1 MKKAITALAIIFL
14 VIFLLVGIAFWT
26 LETSAGQNFLT
37 KQATSFLRKK
47 LKTRVDIRAI
57 RLDIPD
63 WVALE
68 GIYIEDKSGDTLVA
82 GERLYVN
89 MDMWSLIKG
98 NIGINQI
105 EMEGIRLKVNR
116 TLPDTVF
123 NFQFIPDA
131 FASEEPTPVDTTS
144 SPLEMRLDE
153 FVLKRVH
160 LTYKDAVIGTDADAN
175 VSNARIQFDKFNPTL
190 SQYHPT
196 NIVLNGTRA
205 DVRTYEALV
214 ETIADPDKTKPS
226 AIEDTPMDTLD
237 VRLGNLNVQDLIFN
251 FTDDVSGLKS
261 GIRLGK
267 LAGRI
272 DKTYFESQ
280 QVSVRNVVLENTSA
294 FVEQKKM
301 AKATNPET
309 PATSSGPAP
318 GDATAGASTPGWNVT
333 VGSIK
338 LTNNDLKYD
347 DNNEPRLPK
356 GMDFAHLDISDFT
369 ADLNNFKFSDTN
381 ISGNLERAAF
391 NEQSGFIVQQA
402 KADFAYA
409 EKQTFLKNMY
419 LKTPSTLLRDEL
431 VLQYKNQEQLSE
443 NIGKVQL
450 RVKLVNSQLAFSDV
464 LLLVPD
470 LKDMPPFSKSP
481 NGLLKGDALITG
493 TVDNMLISKANF
505 STLEG
510 TVLRTSGRISGLP
523 DTDRLS
529 VNISIDEMAST
540 RQDLMKMLPD
550 SALPSSIELPENL
563 NITGKVQGGLDDITL
578 DAQIATSLGNG
589 SFAGNVRNATDSVNA
604 TYNGRLSFTEFD
616 MGRFLKQPPEEL
628 GKLTLTT
635 DVDGRG
641 FSPTTMQA
649 RLNGTVASASVKGY
663 TYNNLKLDGT
673 IDNGLADFTANI
685 TDSNIDLNLTA
696 KADLNGEYPTVNAN
710 ADIRK
715 INLQA
720 LNLYEEALS
729 LQGQIDANLTST
741 DPTNPL
747 GVIAVRNFVL
757 TKDGEPVRLDSV
769 DVRLTSEGTTKDATV
784 DAPFMQAHLSGTFDY
799 ARLADVVLTEMNKYF
814 TVPDVPYQPVEGPYD
829 MKLDAQVVNHPL
841 IQTFAPGL
849 TKLDRVNFSAQI
861 DSQRDTTMKVALT
874 MPLVEY
880 DTMRIEGTNFLMA
893 GNGQEATF
901 AGNVGKLET
910 SSFRVQKA
918 SLDGTIADNN
928 ALFTL
933 MVRDSANNPRH
944 TVPGGLAYAD
954 SAYRFT
960 LRDELLLDYKTWDA
974 NTTGYVQYGT
984 AGLLAKDFGINRT
997 GQSLNINSLTDEPNG
1012 PLSIKLDS
1020 LGIGQFIAL
1029 ATQDSTLAN
1038 GKLNGE
1044 IVLKNYMETPS
1055 FTGDLVLN
1063 NLSVTQIPV
1072 GDLTINATNEQ
1083 ADRIALDVKLN
1094 SDLNDM
1100 TLTGDYILEGDNAL
1114 NFDINMNRL
1123 SAKTLQAF
1131 SFGELERAQGALT
1144 GKLTVQGSTDSPRLN
1159 GQMKFDSVAF
1169 DVKQLGARYRFNG
1182 QTIDFNGQNI
1192 VFDNFTVQDSLNQ
1205 KLTVDGNV
1213 SIATIPDV
1221 GYDLKINAS
1230 DFTVLDASR
1239 KDNDFFYGKGVIDM
1253 ALNVKGK
1260 GSGSVVDGTIKVKGG
1275 SDITVIMPNDA
1286 AGAESAEGIVKFVD
1300 KSDSTS
1306 MAQSDTVK
1314 VNTNMAVDFA
1324 SELSLNVEADD
1335 DSKFTIVIDELN
1347 GDNITVRGNA
1357 QLNTGIAPNGQLYL
1371 LGLYELTEGSYD
1383 LTFEVLKKQFTI
1395 QKGSTIL
1402 WTGDPMAAEVDITA
1416 IYTVNADLTALGAP
1430 STWNAKDSEKAPLDV
1445 QLKINGSL
1453 LNPNVSFDIVAS
1465 STLNRDDA
1473 QSINQNSGLSNLRNN
1488 PAELNK
1494 QVFALLVLN
1503 KFITDQPG
1511 TSSSSGL
1518 NAEGIAR
1525 QSVSQLLTDQLNLLA
1540 SDLIK
1545 GVNVNFNLNSQAE
1558 GGAARTDLNVG
1569 LSKQFLNDRLTVS
1582 VGRNFELENTGG
1594 TAGGSSTNQVFDNV
1608 AVNYALTKD
1617 GKYLVRAYRK
1627 NQYQAVL
1634 QGFII
1639 ETGVSFIVT
1648 LDYDKFRELF
1658 QKDLSIE

>member
-1 MKKAITALAIIFL
+1 MKKAITALAILFL

-26 LETSAGQNFLT
+26 LETTAGQNFLT

-63 WVALE
+63 WVSLE
-68 GIYIEDKSGDTLVA
+68 GVYIEDKSGDTLVA
-82 GERLYVN
+82 GERLFVDL
-89 MDMWSLIKG
+89 DMWSLMKG
-98 NIGINQI
+98 NIGVNKV
-105 EMEGIRLKVNR
+105 ELEGIRLKVNR

-131 FASEEPTPVDTTS
+131 FASAEPTPADTAASTT
-144 SPLEMRLDE
+144 EMRLDE

-175 VSNARIQFDKFNPTL
+175 ISNARVLFDKFNPTL

-196 NIVLNGTRA
+196 NVVLNGTRA
-205 DVRTYEALV
+205 DVRMYEALV
-214 ETIADPDKTKPS
+214 ETIADPDKSKPS
-226 AIEDTPMDTLD
+226 ALDDTPTDTLD
-237 VRLGNLNVQDLIFN
+237 VQLGDLSVQDLIFN
-251 FTDDVSGLKS
+251 FTDEISGLTS
-261 GIRLGK
+261 GVKLGK

-272 DKTYFESQ
+272 DKTYLESQ
-280 QVSVRNVVLENTSA
+280 QVSVRNVLLENTSA

-301 AKATNPET
+301 AKVAAPET
-309 PATSSGPAP
+309 PTTAAGPAP
-318 GDATAGASTPGWNVT
+318 DASPGWNIN

-338 LTNNDLKYD
+338 LTDNQLKYD
-347 DNNEPRLPK
+347 DFNVPKQPK
-356 GMDFAHLDISDFT
+356 GMDFAHLGISKFT
-369 ADLNNFKFSDTN
+369 ADLNDFKFSDTD
-381 ISGNLERAAF
+381 ISGSLERAAF
-391 NEQSGFIVQQA
+391 REQSGFVVQQA

-409 EKQTFLKNMY
+409 EKTTFLKNMY
-419 LKTPSTLLRDEL
+419 LKTPSTTLRDEL
-431 VLQYKNQEQLSE
+431 VLNYKNQAQLSE
-443 NIGKVQL
+443 NIGRVQL
-450 RVKLVNSQLAFSDV
+450 RMRLKNSQLAFSDV
-464 LLLVPD
+464 LLLAPD
-470 LKDMPPFSKSP
+470 LKDTPPFAKSP

-493 TVDNMLISKANF
+493 TVDNMQISRANF

-523 DTDRLS
+523 DADKLS

-540 RQDLMKMLPD
+540 RRDLMKMLPD
-550 SALPSSIELPENL
+550 SALPSSIELPETL
-563 NITGKVQGGLDDITL
+563 NITGKVKGGLDNITM
-578 DAQIATSLGNG
+578 DANIATSLGNG

-604 TYNGRLSFTEFD
+604 TYNGTLSFTEFD
-616 MGRFLKQPPEEL
+616 MGKFLKQPPEEL

-641 FSPTTMQA
+641 FSPTIMQA
-649 RLNGTVASASVKGY
+649 RLNGTVQSASVKGY
-663 TYNNLKLDGT
+663 TYNNLNLNGT
-673 IDNGLADFTANI
+673 IDNGLADFRAGI
-685 TDSNIDLNLTA
+685 EDSNIDLNLTA
-696 KADLNGEYPTVNAN
+696 KANLNGEYPTVDAN

-741 DPTNPL
+741 DPANPL

-769 DVRLTSEGTTKDATV
+769 DVRLTADGAVKDATV

-799 ARLADVVLTEMNKYF
+799 ARLADVVLTEINKYF
-814 TVPDVPYQPVEGPYD
+814 TVPDVPYKAIEGPYD

-841 IQTFAPGL
+841 IQQFAPGL
-849 TKLDRVNFSAQI
+849 TKLDRVSFSTNI
-861 DSQRDTTMKVALT
+861 DSQQDTTMKLSLV

-880 DTMRIEGTNFLMA
+880 DTMRIEGTNFVMS
-893 GNGQEATF
+893 GNGQEANF
-901 AGNVGKLET
+901 KGNVEKLET

-918 SLDGTIADNN
+918 SLSGLVSDNN
-928 ALFTL
+928 ALFGL
-933 MVRDSANNPRH
+933 MVLDSINDPRH
-944 TVPGGLAYAD
+944 TIAGAVAYAD
-954 SAYRFT
+954 SAYRIS
-960 LRDELLLDYKTWDA
+960 LRDKMLLDYNTWDA
-974 NTTGYVQYGT
+974 NATGYVQYGKE
-984 AGLLAKDFGINRT
+984 GILAKDFGINRK
-997 GQSLNINSLTDEPNG
+997 GQSLAINSLTSEPNG

-1044 IVLKNYMETPS
+1044 IVLKDYMETPS
-1055 FTGDLVLN
+1055 FTGDLLLKD
-1063 NLSVTQIPV
+1063 LSVTQIPV
-1072 GDLTINATNEQ
+1072 GDLSINATNER
-1083 ADRIALDVKLN
+1083 ADRIALNVKLN
-1094 SDLNDM
+1094 SELNDM
-1100 TLTGDYILEGDNAL
+1100 TVTGDYVLEGDNAL
-1114 NFDINMNRL
+1114 NFDVNMNRL

-1131 SFGELERAQGALT
+1131 SFGELERAKGALT

-1169 DVKQLGARYRFNG
+1169 DVTQLGARYYFNK
-1182 QTIDFNGQNI
+1182 QTIDFKGQDI
-1192 VFDNFTVQDSLNQ
+1192 VFNNFTVQDSLNQ
-1205 KLTVDGNV
+1205 PLTVDGNV
-1213 SIATIPDV
+1213 SIANIPDV
-1221 GYDLKINAS
+1221 GYDLKIKAK

-1239 KDNDFFYGKGVIDM
+1239 KENDFFYGKGVIDM
-1253 ALNVKGK
+1253 ALNVEGK
-1260 GSGSVVDGTIKVKGG
+1260 GSQSIIDGTIKVKSG
-1275 SDITVIMPNDA
+1275 SDITVILPNDA

-1300 KSDSTS
+1300 RSDSTHL
-1306 MAQSDTVK
+1306 AQSDTVQ
-1314 VNTNMAVDFA
+1314 VNTSTVVDFA
-1324 SELSLNVEADD
+1324 SELSLNIEADD
-1335 DSKFTIVIDELN
+1335 KSQFTIVIDELN
-1347 GDNITVRGNA
+1347 GDNIKVKGNA

-1395 QKGSTIL
+1395 QQGSTIL

-1416 IYTVNADLTALGAP
+1416 IYTVKADLTGLGAQGAP
-1430 STWNAKDSEKAPLDV
+1430 KTGKGGDLGKIPLDV

-1453 LNPNVSFDIVAS
+1453 LSPAVTFDIVAS
-1465 STLNRDDA
+1465 STLNSDDA
-1473 QSINQNSGLSNLRNN
+1473 RSINQNSGLTTLRNN
-1488 PAELNK
+1488 TAELNK

-1503 KFITDQPG
+1503 KFLTDQSG
-1511 TSSSSGL
+1511 SSSSSGL

-1525 QSVSQLLTDQLNLLA
+1525 QSVSELLTDQLNLLA

-1545 GVNVNFNLNSQAE
+1545 GVNLNFDLNSQAE
-1558 GGAARTDLNVG
+1558 GGTARTDLNVG
-1569 LSKQFLNDRLTVS
+1569 LTKSFLNDRLTVS
-1582 VGRNFELENTGG
+1582 VGRNFELENSN
-1594 TAGGSSTNQVFDNV
+1594 ADAASSNQIVDNI
-1608 AVNYALTKD
+1608 ALNYALTRD
-1617 GKYLVRAYRK
+1617 GKYLLRAYRK

-1634 QGFII
+1634 QGFIV
-1639 ETGVSFIVT
+1639 ENGLSFIVT
-1648 LDYDKFRELF
+1648 LDYDQFRELF

>member
-1 MKKAITALAIIFL
+1 MKKAITALAILFL
-14 VIFLLVGIAFWT
+14 VVFLLVGIAFWT
-26 LETSAGQNFLT
+26 LETTAGQNFLT
-37 KQATSFLRKK
+37 RQATSFLRKK

-57 RLDIPD
+57 RLGVPD
-63 WVALE
+63 WVSLE
-68 GIYIEDKSGDTLVA
+68 GVYIEDKSGDTLVA
-82 GERLYVN
+82 GERLYVDL
-89 MDMWSLIKG
+89 DMWSLIQG
-98 NIGINQI
+98 NIGINKV

-131 FASEEPTPVDTTS
+131 FASAEPTTVDTTV

-153 FVLKRVH
+153 FLLKRVH

-175 VSNARIQFDKFNPTL
+175 ISNARVLFAKFNPSL

-196 NIVLNGTRA
+196 NVVLNGTRA

-226 AIEDTPMDTLD
+226 TLDDAKIDTLD
-237 VRLGNLNVQDLIFN
+237 VQLGELNVQDLLFN
-251 FTDDVSGLKS
+251 FTDEVSGLKS
-261 GIRLGK
+261 GVKLGK

-272 DKTYFESQ
+272 EKTYLESQ
-280 QVSVRNVVLENTSA
+280 QVSVRNVLLENTSA

-301 AKATNPET
+301 AKVATPET
-309 PATSSGPAP
+309 PATSAGPAP
-318 GDATAGASTPGWNVT
+318 GDATPGWNIN
-333 VGSIK
+333 VGNIK

-347 DNNEPRLPK
+347 DFNSPKQPK
-356 GMDFAHLDISDFT
+356 GMDFSHLGISNFT
-369 ADLNNFKFSDTN
+369 ADLTNFKFSDAE
-381 ISGNLERAAF
+381 ISGNLERASF
-391 NEQSGFIVQQA
+391 REQSGFVVQQA

-431 VLQYKNQEQLSE
+431 ILQYKNQAQLSE
-443 NIGKVQL
+443 DIGKVQL
-450 RVKLVNSQLAFSDV
+450 RMKLVNSQLAFSDV

-470 LKDMPPFSKSP
+470 LKDTPPFAKSP
-481 NGLLKGDALITG
+481 NGILKGDALITG
-493 TVDNMLISKANF
+493 TVDNMVISKANF

-523 DTDRLS
+523 NADKLS
-529 VNISIDEMAST
+529 VNILIDEMTST

-550 SALPSSIELPENL
+550 SAIPSSIEIPEKL
-563 NITGKVQGGLDDITL
+563 NITGKVKGGLDNITL
-578 DAQIATSLGNG
+578 DANIATSLGDG
-589 SFAGNVRNATDSVNA
+589 SFAGNVKNATDSVNA
-604 TYNGRLSFTEFD
+604 TYNGTLSFTEFD
-616 MGRFLKQPPEEL
+616 MGKFLKQPPEEL
-628 GKLTLTT
+628 GRLTLTT

-641 FSPTTMQA
+641 FSPKTMQA
-649 RLNGTVASASVKGY
+649 RLNGTVQSASVKGY
-663 TYNNLKLDGT
+663 TYNNLKLNGA
-673 IDNGLADFTANI
+673 IDNGLADFTAGI
-685 TDSNIDLNLTA
+685 ADSNIDLDLTA
-696 KADLNGEYPTVNAN
+696 KANLNGEYPTVDAN

-715 INLQA
+715 INLKA

-741 DPTNPL
+741 NPANPL

-757 TKDGEPVRLDSV
+757 TKDGEPVKLDSV
-769 DVRLTSEGTTKDATV
+769 DVRLTADGAVKDATV

-799 ARLADVVLTEMNKYF
+799 ARLADVVLTEINKYF
-814 TVPDVPYQPVEGPYD
+814 TVPDVPYKAIEGPYD
-829 MKLDAQVVNHPL
+829 MKLDAQVVNHPF
-841 IQTFAPGL
+841 IQQFAPGL
-849 TKLDRVNFSAQI
+849 TKLDRVNFSAKI
-861 DSQRDTTMKVALT
+861 DSQLDTTMKMSLT
-874 MPLVEY
+874 MPLLEY
-880 DTMRIEGTNFLMA
+880 DTMRIEGTNFIVS
-893 GNGQEATF
+893 GNGREAAF

-910 SSFRVQKA
+910 SGFRVQKA
-918 SLDGTIADNN
+918 SLNGTLADNN

-933 MVRDSANNPRH
+933 MVRDSVNNLRH

-954 SAYRFT
+954 SSYRFT
-960 LRDELLLDYKTWDA
+960 LRDKLLLDYKTWDA
-974 NTTGYVQYGT
+974 NATGYVQYGN
-984 AGLLAKDFGINRT
+984 AGLLAKDFGINRK
-997 GQSLNINSLTDEPNG
+997 GQSMNINSLTSEPNG

-1055 FTGDLVLN
+1055 FTGDLLLK

-1072 GDLTINATNEQ
+1072 GDLSINATNER

-1100 TLTGDYILEGDNAL
+1100 TLTGDYVLEGNNAL

-1182 QTIDFNGQNI
+1182 QTIDFKGQNI

-1213 SIATIPDV
+1213 SIANIPDV
-1221 GYDLKINAS
+1221 GYNLKIKAS

-1260 GSGSVVDGTIKVKGG
+1260 GSESVIDGTIKVKGG
-1275 SDITVIMPNDA
+1275 SDITVILPNDA
-1286 AGAESAEGIVKFVD
+1286 AGAESGEGIVKFVD
-1300 KSDSTS
+1300 KSDSTN

-1314 VNTNMAVDFA
+1314 VNTSTMVDFA
-1324 SELSLNVEADD
+1324 SELSLNIEADD
-1335 DSKFTIVIDELN
+1335 KSQFTIVIDELN
-1347 GDNITVRGNA
+1347 GDNIKVKGNA

-1416 IYTVNADLTALGAP
+1416 IYTVKADLAALGVAP
-1430 STWNAKDSEKAPLDV
+1430 RDGLGKIPLDV

-1453 LNPNVSFDIVAS
+1453 LNPNVTFDIVAS

-1473 QSINQNSGLSNLRNN
+1473 RSIDQNSGLTSLRNN

-1494 QVFALLVLN
+1494 QVFALLILN
-1503 KFITDQPG
+1503 KFLTDQAG
-1511 TSSSSGL
+1511 SSSSSGL

-1558 GGAARTDLNVG
+1558 GGTARTDLNVG

-1582 VGRNFELENTGG
+1582 VGRNFELENTGAA
-1594 TAGGSSTNQVFDNV
+1594 AGNSTNQIFDNV
-1608 AVNYALTKD
+1608 ALNYALTKD

-1648 LDYDKFRELF
+1648 LEYDKFRELF
-1658 QKDLSIE
+1658 QKDLRIE

>member
-1 MKKAITALAIIFL
+1 MKKAITALAILFL
-14 VIFLLVGIAFWT
+14 VVFLLVSILFWT
-26 LETSAGQNFLT
+26 LETTAGQNFLT

-68 GIYIEDKSGDTLVA
+68 GVYIEDKSGDTLVA
-82 GERLYVN
+82 GERLFVDL
-89 MDMWSLIKG
+89 DMWSLIKG
-98 NIGINQI
+98 NIGINKV
-105 EMEGIRLKVNR
+105 ELEGVRLKVNR

-131 FASEEPTPVDTTS
+131 FASATPTPVDTTA

-153 FVLKRVH
+153 ILLKRVH

-175 VSNARIQFDKFNPTL
+175 IANARVLFAKFNPSL

-196 NIVLNGTRA
+196 NVVLNGTRA

-226 AIEDTPMDTLD
+226 ALENTPTDTLD
-237 VRLGNLNVQDLIFN
+237 VQLGDLNVQDLIFN
-251 FTDDVSGLKS
+251 FTDEVSGLKS
-261 GIRLGK
+261 RVRLGK
-267 LAGRI
+267 LVGRI
-272 DKTYFESQ
+272 DKTYLESQ
-280 QVSVRNVVLENTSA
+280 RVSVRNVLLENTSA

-301 AKATNPET
+301 AKAANPET

-318 GDATAGASTPGWNVT
+318 KDTPGWNIS

-338 LTNNDLKYD
+338 LTDNDLKYD
-347 DNNEPRLPK
+347 DFNAPKQPK
-356 GMDFAHLDISDFT
+356 GIDFAHLVISNFT
-369 ADLNNFKFSDTN
+369 ADLTNFKYSDTD

-391 NEQSGFIVQQA
+391 RERSGFVLQQA

-409 EKQTFLKNMY
+409 DKQTYLRNMY

-443 NIGKVQL
+443 NIGEVQL
-450 RVKLVNSQLAFSDV
+450 RVKLANSQLAFSDV

-470 LKDMPPFSKSP
+470 LKDTPPFAKNP
-481 NGLLKGDALITG
+481 NGILQGDALITG
-493 TVDNMLISKANF
+493 TVDNMVISKANF
-505 STLEG
+505 STLSG
-510 TVLRTSGRISGLP
+510 TVLRTSGRIRGLP
-523 DTDRLS
+523 DADKLS
-529 VNISIDEMAST
+529 VNLSIDEMATT
-540 RQDLMKMLPD
+540 RQDLMRFLPD
-550 SALPSSIELPENL
+550 STLPSSIELPEKL
-563 NITGKVQGGLDDITL
+563 NITGKVQGGLDDLTL

-589 SFAGNVRNATDSVNA
+589 SFAGNITNATDSVNA

-616 MGRFLKQPPEEL
+616 MGRFLKLPPEEL

-649 RLNGTVASASVKGY
+649 RLNGTVQSVSVKGY
-663 TYNNLKLDGT
+663 TYNNLKLNGT
-673 IDNGLADFTANI
+673 IDNGLADFTAGIN
-685 TDSNIDLNLTA
+685 DSNIDLTLIA
-696 KADLNGEYPTVNAN
+696 KANLNGEYPTVDAS

-715 INLQA
+715 INLKA
-720 LNLYEEALS
+720 LNLYDEALS
-729 LQGQIDANLTST
+729 LQGQINANLTST

-757 TKDGEPVRLDSV
+757 TKDGEPVRLDSLN
-769 DVRLTSEGTTKDATV
+769 VRFTADGATKDATI
-784 DAPFMQAHLSGTFDY
+784 DAPFVQAHLSGTFDY
-799 ARLADVVLTEMNKYF
+799 ARLADVVLTEINKYF
-814 TVPDVPYQPVEGPYD
+814 TVPDVPYQPVEEPYD
-829 MKLDAQVVNHPL
+829 MKLDAQVVNHPF
-841 IQTFAPGL
+841 IQQFAPGL
-849 TKLDRVNFSAQI
+849 TKLDRVSFSADI
-861 DSQRDTTMKVALT
+861 DSQQDTTMKVSL
-874 MPLVEY
+874 MVPLLEY
-880 DTMRIEGTNFLMA
+880 DTMRIENFNLLMS
-893 GNGQEATF
+893 GNGTEANL
-901 AGNVGKLET
+901 AGNVAKIET
-910 SSFRVQKA
+910 GGFRVQKA
-918 SLDGTIADNN
+918 SLTALVSDNN
-928 ALFTL
+928 ALFGL
-933 MVRDSANNPRH
+933 MVLDSASSPRH
-944 TVPGGLAYAD
+944 TIAGAVAYAD
-954 SAYRFT
+954 SAYRIS
-960 LRDELLLDYKTWDA
+960 LRDKLLLDYKTWDA
-974 NTTGYVQYGT
+974 NATGYVQYGKD
-984 AGLLAKDFGINRT
+984 GLLAKDFGINRK
-997 GQSLNINSLTDEPNG
+997 GQSLNINSLTSEPNG

-1044 IVLKNYMETPS
+1044 IVLKDYMGTPS
-1055 FTGDLVLN
+1055 FRGDLLLQ
-1063 NLSVTQIPV
+1063 NLTVTQIPV
-1072 GDLTINATNEQ
+1072 GDLTIDATNERP
-1083 ADRIALDVKLN
+1083 DRIALNVKLE
-1094 SDLNDM
+1094 SDLNDV
-1100 TLTGDYILEGDNAL
+1100 TLTGDYVLEGDNAL

-1144 GKLTVQGSTDSPRLN
+1144 GRLAVRGSTDSPRLN

-1182 QTIDFNGQNI
+1182 QTIDFEGQNI
-1192 VFDNFTVQDSLNQ
+1192 VFDNFTVQDSLTQ
-1205 KLTVDGNV
+1205 KLTVNGNV
-1213 SIATIPDV
+1213 SIANIPDV
-1221 GYDLKINAS
+1221 SYNLKVRAD
-1230 DFTVLDASR
+1230 DFTVLNASR

-1260 GSGSVVDGTIKVKGG
+1260 GTESIINGTVKVKGG
-1275 SDITVIMPNDA
+1275 SDITVILPNDA

-1314 VNTNMAVDFA
+1314 VNTSTVVDFA
-1324 SELSLNVEADD
+1324 SELSLNIEADD
-1335 DSKFTIVIDELN
+1335 KSQFTIVIDELN
-1347 GDNITVRGNA
+1347 GDNIKVKGNA

-1416 IYTVNADLTALGAP
+1416 IYTVRADLAALGSAP
-1430 STWNAKDSEKAPLDV
+1430 RQDLGKVPLDV

-1453 LNPNVSFDIVAS
+1453 LNPAVTFDIVAS

-1473 QSINQNSGLSNLRNN
+1473 RSIEQNSGLAALRNN
-1488 PAELNK
+1488 TAELNK
-1494 QVFALLVLN
+1494 QVFALLILN
-1503 KFITDQPG
+1503 KFITDQR
-1511 TSSSSGL
+1511 TSTSSSGL

-1569 LSKQFLNDRLTVS
+1569 LSKAFLNDRLTVA
-1582 VGRNFELENTGG
+1582 VGRNFELENSN
-1594 TAGGSSTNQVFDNV
+1594 ANASSSNQIFDNV
-1608 AVNYALTKD
+1608 ALNYALTKD

-1634 QGFII
+1634 QGFIV

-1648 LDYDKFRELF
+1648 LEYDHFRELF

>member
-1 MKKAITALAIIFL
+1 
-14 VIFLLVGIAFWT
+14 
-26 LETSAGQNFLT
+26 
-37 KQATSFLRKK
+37 
-47 LKTRVDIRAI
+47 
-57 RLDIPD
+57 
-63 WVALE
+63 
-68 GIYIEDKSGDTLVA
+68 
-82 GERLYVN
+82 
-89 MDMWSLIKG
+89 
-98 NIGINQI
+98 
-105 EMEGIRLKVNR
+105 
-116 TLPDTVF
+116 
-123 NFQFIPDA
+123 
-131 FASEEPTPVDTTS
+131 
-144 SPLEMRLDE
+144 
-153 FVLKRVH
+153 
-160 LTYKDAVIGTDADAN
+160 
-175 VSNARIQFDKFNPTL
+175 
-190 SQYHPT
+190 
-196 NIVLNGTRA
+196 
-205 DVRTYEALV
+205 
-214 ETIADPDKTKPS
+214 
-226 AIEDTPMDTLD
+226 
-237 VRLGNLNVQDLIFN
+237 
-251 FTDDVSGLKS
+251 
-261 GIRLGK
+261 
-267 LAGRI
+267 
-272 DKTYFESQ
+272 
-280 QVSVRNVVLENTSA
+280 
-294 FVEQKKM
+294 M
-301 AKATNPET
+301 AKVANPET

-318 GDATAGASTPGWNVT
+318 DNTTGWNIN
-333 VGSIK
+333 VGNIK

-347 DNNEPRLPK
+347 DYNFPNQAK
-356 GMDFAHLDISDFT
+356 GMDFSHLGISDFT
-369 ADLNNFKFSDTN
+369 ADLSNFKFSDTN
-381 ISGNLERAAF
+381 ISGNLERSAF
-391 NEQSGFIVQQA
+391 REQSGFVVQQA

-443 NIGKVQL
+443 DIGKVQL
-450 RVKLVNSQLAFSDV
+450 RMKLVNSQLAFSDV

-470 LKDMPPFSKSP
+470 LKDTPPFSKSP
-481 NGLLKGDALITG
+481 NGILKGDALITG
-493 TVDNMLISKANF
+493 TVDNMQISKANF

-510 TVLRTSGRISGLP
+510 TVLRASGRVSGLP
-523 DTDRLS
+523 DSDKLS
-529 VNISIDEMAST
+529 VNMSIDEMATT

-550 SALPSSIELPENL
+550 SAVPSSIELPEKL
-563 NITGKVQGGLDDITL
+563 NITGKVKGGLDDITL
-578 DAQIATSLGNG
+578 DAKIATSLGNG

-604 TYNGRLSFTEFD
+604 TYNGQLSFTEFD
-616 MGRFLKQPPEEL
+616 MGKFLKQPPEEL

-649 RLNGTVASASVKGY
+649 RLNGTVQSASVKGY
-663 TYNNLKLDGT
+663 TYNNLKLNGT
-673 IDNGLADFTANI
+673 LDNGLADFTAGI
-685 TDSNIDLNLTA
+685 DDSNIDLNLTA
-696 KADLNGEYPTVNAN
+696 KANLNGEYPTVDAN
-710 ADIRK
+710 ADIRN
-715 INLQA
+715 INLKA

-729 LQGQIDANLTST
+729 LQGQIDANMTST
-741 DPTNPL
+741 DPSNPL
-747 GVIAVRNFVL
+747 GLIAVRNFVL
-757 TKDGEPVRLDSV
+757 TKDGEPIKLDSV
-769 DVRLTSEGTTKDATV
+769 DVRLKADGATKDATV

-799 ARLADVVLTEMNKYF
+799 ARLADVVLTEINKYF
-814 TVPDVPYQPVEGPYD
+814 TVPDVPYKPIEGPYD
-829 MKLDAQVVNHPL
+829 MKLEAQVVNHPL
-841 IQTFAPGL
+841 IQQFAPGL

-861 DSQRDTTMKVALT
+861 DSQQDTTMKVALT

-880 DTMRIEGTNFLMA
+880 DTMRIEQTNFQMS
-893 GNGQEATF
+893 GNGQEANF

-918 SLDGTIADNN
+918 SITGLVSDNN
-928 ALFTL
+928 ALFGL
-933 MVRDSANNPRH
+933 MVLDSVSDPRH
-944 TVPGGLAYAD
+944 TVAGAVAYVD
-954 SAYRFT
+954 SAYRIS
-960 LRDELLLDYKTWDA
+960 LRDKMLLDYKTWDA
-974 NTTGYVQYGT
+974 NEKGFIQYGKD
-984 AGLLAKDFGINRT
+984 GILAKDFGINRN
-997 GQSLNINSLTDEPNG
+997 GQSLLVNSLTSEPNG

-1055 FTGDLVLN
+1055 FTGDLLLK

-1072 GDLTINATNEQ
+1072 GDLTIDATNERT
-1083 ADRIALDVKLN
+1083 DRIALKVKLE

-1100 TLTGDYILEGDNAL
+1100 TLTGDYLLEGDNAL

-1131 SFGELERAQGALT
+1131 SFGELERAQGELT

-1182 QTIDFNGQNI
+1182 QTIDFKGQNI
-1192 VFDNFTVQDSLNQ
+1192 VFDNFTVQDSLYQ
-1205 KLTVDGNV
+1205 KLTVNGNV
-1213 SIATIPDV
+1213 SIADIPDV
-1221 GYDLKINAS
+1221 GYDLKINAN
-1230 DFTVLDASR
+1230 DFTVLNASR
-1239 KDNDFFYGKGVIDM
+1239 QDNDFFYGKGLIDM

-1260 GSGSVVDGTIKVKGG
+1260 GSQSVIDGTIKVKSG
-1275 SDITVIMPNDA
+1275 SDITVILPNDA

-1300 KSDSTS
+1300 MSDSTN

-1314 VNTNMAVDFA
+1314 VNTSTIVDFA
-1324 SELSLNVEADD
+1324 SELSLNIEADD
-1335 DSKFTIVIDELN
+1335 KSQFTIVIDELN
-1347 GDNITVRGNA
+1347 GDNIKVKGNA

-1416 IYTVNADLTALGAP
+1416 IYTVKADLSALGAP
-1430 STWNAKDSEKAPLDV
+1430 SNWNSKDAGKVPLDV

-1453 LNPNVSFDIVAS
+1453 LNPAVTFDIVAS
-1465 STLNRDDA
+1465 SSLNSDDA
-1473 QSINQNSGLSNLRNN
+1473 RSIEQSSGLSALRNN

-1494 QVFALLVLN
+1494 QVFALLILN
-1503 KFITDQPG
+1503 KFLTDQAG
-1511 TSSSSGL
+1511 SSSSSGL

-1558 GGAARTDLNVG
+1558 GGTARTDLNVG

-1582 VGRNFELENTGG
+1582 VGRNFELENTGA
-1594 TAGGSSTNQVFDNV
+1594 TTSGSSNQVFDNV
-1608 AVNYALTKD
+1608 ALNYALTKD
-1617 GKYLVRAYRK
+1617 GKYMVRAYRK

-1648 LDYDKFRELF
+1648 LEYDKFRELF

>member
-1 MKKAITALAIIFL
+1 MKKVLTALAILFL
-14 VIFLLVGIAFWT
+14 VVFLLVSILFWT
-26 LETSAGQNFLT
+26 LDTTAGQNFLT

-47 LKTRVDIRAI
+47 LKTRVEIRAI

-68 GIYIEDKSGDTLVA
+68 GVYIEDKTGDTLVA
-82 GERLYVN
+82 GERLFVN
-89 MDMWSLIKG
+89 LDMWELIKG
-98 NIGINQI
+98 NIGINKV
-105 EMEGIRLKVNR
+105 ELEGVRLKVNR
-116 TLPDTVF
+116 MLPDAVF

-131 FASEEPTPVDTTS
+131 FASATPTPVDTTA

-153 FVLKRVH
+153 FILKRVH

-175 VSNARIQFDKFNPTL
+175 IANARVLFAKFNPSL

-196 NIVLNGTRA
+196 NVVLNGTRA

-226 AIEDTPMDTLD
+226 ALENTPTDTLD
-237 VRLGNLNVQDLIFN
+237 VQLGDLNVQNLIFN
-251 FTDDVSGLKS
+251 FTDEVSGLTS
-261 GIRLGK
+261 GVKLGK

-272 DKTYFESQ
+272 DKTYLESQ
-280 QVSVRNVVLENTSA
+280 QVSVRNVLLENTSA

-301 AKATNPET
+301 AKAANPET

-318 GDATAGASTPGWNVT
+318 KDPPGWNIS

-347 DNNEPRLPK
+347 DNNAPKQPK
-356 GMDFAHLDISDFT
+356 GMDFAHLGISNFT
-369 ADLNNFKFSDTN
+369 ADLTNFKFSDAD
-381 ISGNLERAAF
+381 ISGNLERGAF
-391 NEQSGFIVQQA
+391 REQSGFVVQQA

-409 EKQTFLKNMY
+409 DKQTFLKNMY

-431 VLQYKNQEQLSE
+431 VLQYKNQKQLSE
-443 NIGKVQL
+443 NIGKVKL

-470 LKDMPPFSKSP
+470 LKDAPPFAKNP
-481 NGLLKGDALITG
+481 NGILRGDALITG
-493 TVDNMLISKANF
+493 TVDNMVISKANF

-510 TVLRTSGRISGLP
+510 TVLRTSGRIRGLP
-523 DTDRLS
+523 DADKLS
-529 VNISIDEMAST
+529 VNLSIDEMATT
-540 RQDLMKMLPD
+540 RQDLMKFLPD
-550 SALPSSIELPENL
+550 STLPSSIELPEKL
-563 NITGKVQGGLDDITL
+563 NITGKVQGGLDDLTL

-589 SFAGNVRNATDSVNA
+589 SFAGNITNVTDSVNA
-604 TYNGRLSFTEFD
+604 TYNGRLSFTKFD
-616 MGRFLKQPPEEL
+616 MGKFLKLPPEEL
-628 GKLTLTT
+628 GELTLIT

-641 FSPTTMQA
+641 YSPTTMQA
-649 RLNGTVASASVKGY
+649 RLNGTVQSASVKGY
-663 TYNNLKLDGT
+663 TYNDLKLNGT
-673 IDNGLADFTANI
+673 IDNGLADFTAGIN
-685 TDSNIDLNLTA
+685 DSNIDLNLTA
-696 KADLNGEYPTVNAN
+696 RANLNGEYPTVDAR

-715 INLQA
+715 INLKA
-720 LNLYEEALS
+720 LNLYDEALS
-729 LQGQIDANLTST
+729 LQGQINANLTST
-741 DPTNPL
+741 DPANPL

-769 DVRLTSEGTTKDATV
+769 NVRFTADGATKDATI
-784 DAPFMQAHLSGTFDY
+784 DAPFVQAHLSGTFDY
-799 ARLADVVLTEMNKYF
+799 ARLADVVLTEINKYF
-814 TVPDVPYQPVEGPYD
+814 TVPDVPYQTVKEPYD
-829 MKLDAQVVNHPL
+829 MKLDAQVVNHPF
-841 IQTFAPGL
+841 IQQFAPGL
-849 TKLDRVNFSAQI
+849 TKLDRVSFSADI
-861 DSQRDTTMKVALT
+861 DSQQDTTMKVALT
-874 MPLVEY
+874 MPLLEY
-880 DTMRIEGTNFLMA
+880 DTMRIEGTNFIMS
-893 GNGQEATF
+893 GNGQEANF

-910 SSFRVQKA
+910 SGFRLQKA
-918 SLDGTIADNN
+918 SLDGTLADNN

-933 MVRDSANNPRH
+933 MVLDSASSPRH
-944 TVPGGLAYAD
+944 TIAGAVAYAD
-954 SAYRFT
+954 SAYRIS
-960 LRDELLLDYKTWDA
+960 LRDKLLLDYKNWDA
-974 NTTGYVQYGT
+974 NATGYVQYGKD
-984 AGLLAKDFGINRT
+984 GLLAKDFGINRK
-997 GQSLNINSLTDEPNG
+997 GQSLNINSLTSEPNG

-1029 ATQDSTLAN
+1029 ATQDSTLAD

-1044 IVLKNYMETPS
+1044 IVLKNYMKTPS
-1055 FTGDLVLN
+1055 FTGDLLLQ
-1063 NLSVTQIPV
+1063 NLTVTQIPV
-1072 GDLTINATNEQ
+1072 GDLTIDATNER
-1083 ADRIALDVKLN
+1083 ADRIALNVKLN

-1100 TLTGDYILEGDNAL
+1100 TLTGDYVLEGDNAL

-1144 GKLTVQGSTDSPRLN
+1144 GKLTVRGSTDSPRLN

-1169 DVKQLGARYRFNG
+1169 DVAQLGARYYFIEQVIN
-1182 QTIDFNGQNI
+1182 FNGQNI

-1205 KLTVDGNV
+1205 KLTVNGNV
-1213 SIATIPDV
+1213 SIANIPDV
-1221 GYDLKINAS
+1221 GYNLKVRAD
-1230 DFTVLDASR
+1230 DFTVLNASR

-1260 GSGSVVDGTIKVKGG
+1260 GTESIIDGTIKVKGG
-1275 SDITVIMPNDA
+1275 SDITVILPNDA

-1314 VNTNMAVDFA
+1314 VNTSTVVDFA
-1324 SELSLNVEADD
+1324 SELSLNIEADD
-1335 DSKFTIVIDELN
+1335 KSQFTIVIDELN

-1416 IYTVNADLTALGAP
+1416 IYTVRADLAALG
-1430 STWNAKDSEKAPLDV
+1430 TLRTAKGGDLGKVPLDV

-1453 LNPNVSFDIVAS
+1453 LNPAVTFDIVAS

-1473 QSINQNSGLSNLRNN
+1473 RSIEQSSGLSALRNN
-1488 PAELNK
+1488 TAELNK
-1494 QVFALLVLN
+1494 QVFALLILN
-1503 KFITDQPG
+1503 KFITDQR
-1511 TSSSSGL
+1511 TSTSSSGL

-1569 LSKQFLNDRLTVS
+1569 LSKAFLNDRLTVA
-1582 VGRNFELENTGG
+1582 VGRNFELENSN
-1594 TAGGSSTNQVFDNV
+1594 ANAASSNQIFDNL
-1608 AVNYALTKD
+1608 ALNYALTKD
-1617 GKYLVRAYRK
+1617 GKYLIRAYRK

-1639 ETGVSFIVT
+1639 EDGVSFIVT
-1648 LDYDKFRELF
+1648 LEYDHFRELF

>member
-37 KQATSFLRKK
+37 RQATSFLRKK

-68 GIYIEDKSGDTLVA
+68 GVYIEDQTGDTLVA

-131 FASEEPTPVDTTS
+131 FASTEPTPVDTTS

-175 VSNARIQFDKFNPTL
+175 ISNARVLFDKFNPTL

-196 NIVLNGTRA
+196 NITLNGTRA

-226 AIEDTPMDTLD
+226 ALEDAQIDTLD
-237 VRLGNLNVQDLIFN
+237 VQLGNLSVQDLIFN

-261 GIRLGK
+261 GVKLGK

-272 DKTYFESQ
+272 DKTYLESQ
-280 QVSVRNVVLENTSA
+280 QVSVRNVLLENTSA

-301 AKATNPET
+301 AKLANPET

-318 GDATAGASTPGWNVT
+318 DNTPGWNIN

-347 DNNEPRLPK
+347 DNNSPKQPK
-356 GMDFAHLDISDFT
+356 GIDFAHLGISDFT
-369 ADLNNFKFSDTN
+369 ADLSNFKFSDTN
-381 ISGNLERAAF
+381 ISGNLERSALR
-391 NEQSGFIVQQA
+391 EQSGFVVQQA

-431 VLQYKNQEQLSE
+431 VLQYKNQNQLSE
-443 NIGKVQL
+443 DIGKVQL
-450 RVKLVNSQLAFSDV
+450 RMKLVNSQLAFSDV

-470 LKDMPPFSKSP
+470 LKDTPPFSKSP

-523 DTDRLS
+523 DSDKLS

-563 NITGKVQGGLDDITL
+563 NITGKIKGGLDDITL
-578 DAQIATSLGNG
+578 DAQIASSLGNG
-589 SFAGNVRNATDSVNA
+589 SFAGNVKNATDSVNA

-616 MGRFLKQPPEEL
+616 MGKFLKQPPEEL

-649 RLNGTVASASVKGY
+649 RLDGTVESASVKGY
-663 TYNNLKLDGT
+663 TYNNLKLNGD
-673 IDNGLADFTANI
+673 INNGLADFTANI
-685 TDSNIDLNLTA
+685 ADSNIDLNLTA
-696 KADLNGEYPTVNAN
+696 KANLNGEYPTVDAN

-715 INLQA
+715 INLKA

-741 DPTNPL
+741 DPSNPL

-757 TKDGEPVRLDSV
+757 TTDGEPVKLDSV
-769 DVRLTSEGTTKDATV
+769 DVRLTADGNLKEATV

-799 ARLADVVLTEMNKYF
+799 ARLADVVLTEINKYF
-814 TVPDVPYQPVEGPYD
+814 TVPDVSYQPIEGPYD

-841 IQTFAPGL
+841 IQQFAPGL

-861 DSQRDTTMKVALT
+861 DSQKDTTMRLALT

-880 DTMRIEGTNFLMA
+880 DTMRVEQTNFLMA

-901 AGNVGKLET
+901 AGNVGKLKT

-918 SLDGTIADNN
+918 SLNGTMADSK

-933 MVRDSANNPRH
+933 MVRDSVNNPRH

-954 SAYRFT
+954 SSYRFT

-974 NTTGYVQYGT
+974 NATGYVQYGN
-984 AGLLAKDFGINRT
+984 AGLLAKDFGINRR
-997 GQSLNINSLTDEPNG
+997 GQSLNINSLTSEPNG

-1055 FTGDLVLN
+1055 FTGDLVLKD
-1063 NLSVTQIPV
+1063 LSVTQIPV
-1072 GDLTINATNEQ
+1072 GDLTVNATNER
-1083 ADRIALDVKLN
+1083 ADRIALDMKLN

-1144 GKLTVQGSTDSPRLN
+1144 GKLTVRGSTDSPRLN

-1182 QTIDFNGQNI
+1182 QTIDFRGQDI
-1192 VFDNFTVQDSLNQ
+1192 VFSNFTVQDSLNQ

-1221 GYDLKINAS
+1221 GYNLKINAS

-1253 ALNVKGK
+1253 ALNVKGR
-1260 GSGSVVDGTIKVKGG
+1260 GSESVIDGTIKVKGG

-1286 AGAESAEGIVKFVD
+1286 AGAESAEGIVRFVD
-1300 KSDSTS
+1300 KSDSTN
-1306 MAQSDTVK
+1306 MAQSDTLK
-1314 VNTNMAVDFA
+1314 MDANMAVDFA
-1324 SELSLNVEADD
+1324 SELSLNIEADD

-1494 QVFALLVLN
+1494 QVFALLILN
-1503 KFITDQPG
+1503 KFLTDQPG
-1511 TSSSSGL
+1511 SSSSSGL

-1594 TAGGSSTNQVFDNV
+1594 AAGGSSTNQVFDNV